1 MGKVLPKKLKRIDR
15 QEFAYCQMS
24 KRKFV
29 VMRRMIA
36 TDDVW
41 TRWADCELEGAAK
54 RIVKTM
60 NDNPER
66 LFSNTALSSK

>member
-1 MGKVLPKKLKRIDR
+1 
-15 QEFAYCQMS
+15 MS